1 MESTILL
8 VFAHP
13 DDESFGL
20 SGTTLKYTQRGVA
33 VDLICATRG
42 EAGERLGVADAVDT
56 GTAREAELRAAAAIT
71 GIRDIHLLGYM
82 DGRLQDVDPG
92 ELADR
97 VLEVMRRVRP
107 GVVITFGPDGI
118 TGHPDHIAIGKAARR
133 AFEALCRGDDSKR
146 KLYYVTVP
154 ESAVRDDDELRVTTR
169 PDTEV
174 TTRIDISEQLDGKL
188 LAMAEHRSQPGA
200 AEFIEMLE
208 SNRKSPLAT
217 TEHLYLALPRVAT
230 DETDLFA

>member
-1 MESTILL
+1 MDSTILM

-13 DDESFGL
+13 DDESFGM
-20 SGTTLKYTQRGVA
+20 SGTTLKYSRRGVA

-42 EAGERLGVADAVDT
+42 EIGERLGVPDDIDT

-71 GIRDIHLLGYM
+71 GIRDIYLLGYI
-82 DGRLQDVDPG
+82 DGQLNDVDPG
-92 ELADR
+92 ELTDR

-118 TGHPDHIAIGKAARR
+118 TGHPDHIAIGKATRH
-133 AFEALCRGDDSKR
+133 AFEALCLDDDSKR

-154 ESAVRDDDELRVTTR
+154 ENAVRDGDELGVTTR

-174 TTRIDISEQLDGKL
+174 TTRIDISEQLDAKL
-188 LAMAEHRSQPGA
+188 RAMAAHRSQPGA
-200 AEFIEMLE
+200 ATFIAMLE
-208 SNRKSPLAT
+208 SDRGSPMAT
-217 TEHLYLALPRVAT
+217 TEHLYLALPRGAT